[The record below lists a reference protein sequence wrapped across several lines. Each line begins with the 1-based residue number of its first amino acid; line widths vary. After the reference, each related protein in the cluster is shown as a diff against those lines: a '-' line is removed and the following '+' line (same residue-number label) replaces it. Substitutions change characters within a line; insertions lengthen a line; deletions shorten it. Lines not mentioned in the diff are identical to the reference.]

1 MFLRDKLLR
10 HSVQVLLEKVS
21 VKKLFQIHSFK
32 FLTVLPDCLVYLH
45 PIIMTKKMQEE
56 KMMKPVSLSIC
67 FVE

>member
-32 FLTVLPDCLVYLH
+32 FLLPDCLVYLH